1 MDFNLQ
7 NKMVHNQ
14 NAGYGRGV
22 LDSAGNPNISGKS
35 FVVGKAALANR
46 AMVTQIFGPDADGTV
61 RYFATVD
68 AAISACTAGA
78 GDTIYVLPGHTET
91 VTATSIA
98 HDVAGVRVV
107 GLGQGEFRP
116 TFTFSTAAA
125 TITVSAANGAWENC
139 RFIANFADV
148 ASAFTLT
155 TAVGFTVKGNDFLD
169 TSSILD
175 FLVCVTT
182 SATNNQSDSLS
193 FVGNYVYSLSPTTG
207 AVVSILAN
215 ELRLNVSDNIVDK
228 AATNNAG
235 QLITLSTKIVGGVRI
250 LRNILTVTGAAGTTV
265 GILFTGSGTSS
276 SGICAY
282 NLVNSLDTTTALL
295 ATTGTKISFQENYVS
310 GAVDASGTLFPAAD
324 NPA

>member
-1 MDFNLQ
+1 MPFNL
-7 NKMVHNQ
+7 NSGFGNLLSKRLSMGL
-14 NAGYGRGV
+14 AGKV
-22 LDSAGNPNISGKS
+22 L
-35 FVVGKAALANR
+35 VVGKNGLANR
-46 AMVTQIFGPDADGTV
+46 QTYAELFGVDPDGTV
-61 RYFATVD
+61 LFFSTVD
-68 AAISACTAGA
+68 AAIGACAPNA

-98 HDVAGVRVV
+98 HDVAGVKVV
-107 GLGQGEFRP
+107 GLGFGDARP
-116 TFTFSTAAA
+116 TFTFGAAAA
-125 TITVSAANGAWENC
+125 TITVSAANGVWENC
-139 RFIANFADV
+139 RFISNFADV

-155 TAVGFTVKGNDFLD
+155 TAVGFTCKGNDFLD

-182 SATNNQSDSLS
+182 SATDNQSDSLS
-193 FVGNYVYSLSPTTG
+193 FIGNYVYSLPTTAG

-276 SGICAY
+276 SGICAF

-295 ATTGTKISFQENYVS
+295 ATAGTKISFQENYVS

>member
-1 MDFNLQ
+1 MPYKLNQGFGQLFTDKLLAA
-7 NKMVHNQ
+7 KM
-14 NAGYGRGV
+14 AGKV
-22 LDSAGNPNISGKS
+22 

-46 AMVTQIFGPDADGTV
+46 QAYSELFGVDPDGKA
-61 RYFATVD
+61 RFFATVD
-68 AAISACTAGA
+68 AAIGECTANA
-78 GDTIYVLPGHTET
+78 GDTIFVLPGHTET
-91 VTATSIA
+91 VTATNIA
-98 HDVAGVRVV
+98 HDVAGVAII
-107 GLGQGEFRP
+107 GLGNADNRP
-116 TFTFSTAAA
+116 TFTFGAAAA
-125 TITVSAANGAWENC
+125 TITVSAANCGWENC
-139 RFIANFADV
+139 RFIADFVNV
-148 ASAFTLT
+148 VSAFTLT
-155 TAVGFTVKGNDFLD
+155 TAVGFTCKGNDFLD
-169 TSSILD
+169 NSASLN

-193 FVGNYVYSLSPTTG
+193 FLGNYVYSLPTTAG

-235 QLITLSTKIVGGVRI
+235 QLITLSSKIVGGVRI
-250 LRNILTVTGAAGTTV
+250 MRNVLTVTGASGTTV
-265 GILFTGSGTSS
+265 GILFTGSGTTS

-295 ATTGTKISFQENYVS
+295 ATASTKISFQENYVS

>member
-1 MDFNLQ
+1 MPLYSKD
-7 NKMVHNQ
+7 
-14 NAGYGRGV
+14 AGYGRQAIS
-22 LDSAGNPNISGKS
+22 SAVNPTLSGKTMI
-35 FVVGKAALANR
+35 VGKAGLANR
-46 AMVTQIFGPDADGTV
+46 SMVTQLFGPDADGAV

-98 HDVAGVRVV
+98 HDIAGVRVV
-107 GLGQGEFRP
+107 GLGYGSMRP
-116 TFTFSTAAA
+116 TFTFSSAAA
-125 TITVSAANGAWENC
+125 TITVSADNAKWENC

-148 ASAFTLT
+148 VSAFTLT
-155 TAVGFTVKGNDFLD
+155 TALSCHVENNYFLD
-169 TSSILD
+169 TSSILN

-182 SATNNQSDSLS
+182 SATNNQSDGLS
-193 FVGNYVYSLSPTTG
+193 FVNNYVYSLPATAG

-215 ELRLNVSDNIVDK
+215 ELRLQVSDNIVDK

-235 QLITLSTKIVGGVRI
+235 QLITLSSKIVGGVRI
-250 LRNILTVTGAAGTTV
+250 MRNVLTVTGAAGTTV

-295 ATTGTKISFQENYVS
+295 ATAGTKISFQENYVS
-310 GAVDASGTLFPAAD
+310 GAVDASGTLHPAAD